1 MHLGPR
7 IGIELP
13 KFLVQVKKDPALK
26 IPVEISG
33 LLRVQMV
40 I

>member
-1 MHLGPR
+1 
-7 IGIELP
+7 
-13 KFLVQVKKDPALK
+13 VQVKKDPALK